1 MDSRTVG
8 NSSTLT
14 GLHFLVIGL
23 FLEGAEESSHEY
35 IEASIDSWPMW
46 D

>member
-14 GLHFLVIGL
+14 GLIFLVIGL
-23 FLEGAEESSHEY
+23 FLEDAEESSHKN
-35 IEASIDSWPMW
+35 IELSIDSEASG

>member
-8 NSSTLT
+8 RSSTLT
-14 GLHFLVIGL
+14 GFNFLVIGL
-23 FLEGAEESSHEY
+23 FLEDAEESSHKN
-35 IEASIDSWPMW
+35 IEASIDSRPAR